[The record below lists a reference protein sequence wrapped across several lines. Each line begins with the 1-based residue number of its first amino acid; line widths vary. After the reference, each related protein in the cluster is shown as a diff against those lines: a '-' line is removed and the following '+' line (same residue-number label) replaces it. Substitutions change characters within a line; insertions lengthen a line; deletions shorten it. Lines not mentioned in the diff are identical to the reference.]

1 MKMPTKYC
9 GGSRMKEKIDYLM
22 YLLYSSSVSVLD
34 ILVAVI
40 VGTLGGW
47 FWFLFIPW
55 FFYSSKQKI
64 KYDGV

>member
-1 MKMPTKYC
+1 
-9 GGSRMKEKIDYLM
+9 MKEKIDYLM
-22 YLLYSSSVSVLD
+22 FLLYSSSVSVLD

-55 FFYSSKQKI
+55 VFYSTKQKI